1 MLGGLKKMIKGWL
14 DIHEA
19 PNTTIK
25 IDEKLNFDTNCIKNE
40 IWMRGD
46 PYEIEQFYKQMYN
59 QDAMFWGA
67 VPYVKIRKI
76 HLGLPHLMVKV
87 LSAIVVRDMNDVK
100 LSSRQNEWDEIE
112 DRKSVV

>member
-59 QDAMFWGA
+59 QDAMFWEQF
-67 VPYVKIRKI
+67 
-76 HLGLPHLMVKV
+76 LMLRSEKF
-87 LSAIVVRDMNDVK
+87 I
-100 LSSRQNEWDEIE
+100 
-112 DRKSVV
+112 